1 MTIRVLPCVA
11 LVLGVSFIPME
22 VALAYLDPGTG
33 SMLIQ
38 GLIAAIAAIG
48 VTLAVTAPAAAE
60 EAASAPK
67 AKPTGNA
74 VEQVDAQIAKL
85 TIDKTNSRWRT
96 TLSKPTVADFSAG
109 KTYTWVLE
117 TTQGTI
123 KIALMPKVAPMH
135 VTSTI
140 YLTQLGFYD
149 SLAFH
154 RVIPGFMAQ
163 GGCPLGNGRGGPGYT
178 YAGEFDDS
186 AKHDGQGILS
196 MANSGLGTDGSQFF
210 LTFGSTPHL
219 NGRHTVFGKVVEGH
233 AALKAIEGLGSPGG
247 QTGEKILIK
256 KATIEV
262 K

>member
-1 MTIRVLPCVA
+1 MRNNP
-11 LVLGVSFIPME
+11 
-22 VALAYLDPGTG
+22 
-33 SMLIQ
+33 LIES
-38 GLIAAIAAIG
+38 LRSVDFRSAVAIAVLATIG
-48 VTLAVTAPAAAE
+48 VTLAMTAPAGAE
-60 EAASAPK
+60 EAPAAPK
-67 AKPTGNA
+67 AKPAGNA

-85 TIDKTNSRWRT
+85 SIDKSNPRWRT
-96 TLSKPTVADFSAG
+96 TLPEPKVADFSAG
-109 KTYTWVLE
+109 KTYTWVLA

-123 KIALMPKVAPMH
+123 KIALMPKVAPKH

-149 SLAFH
+149 SLSFH

-163 GGCPLGNGRGGPGYT
+163 GGCPLGNGTGGPGYK

-186 AKHDGQGILS
+186 AKHDVQGVLS
-196 MANSGLGTDGSQFF
+196 MANAGPGTDGSQFF
-210 LTFGSTPHL
+210 LTFGPTPHL
-219 NGRHTVFGKVVEGH
+219 DGRHTVFGKVVEGH

-247 QTGEKILIK
+247 RTSEKLLIK